1 MNSRPRKIIPI
12 LSLDALPDIWNKMV
26 KRNSAVSP
34 RLESKVRRILHEVR
48 MRGDEAVLEYTEK
61 LDGLELHAK
70 DLPVNPARLRQ
81 CATAADPH
89 LVMDFQKAVFNLTA
103 FHRRQVQKS
112 WEYEH
117 DGAMVGQRIAPMESV
132 GIIVPEGKAACP
144 SYILMTVVPAK
155 VAGVTRIVVAGH
167 AADLDHPNLAAVL
180 CLLGIREI
188 YRVGGA
194 QAIAALTYGTE
205 TIPPV
210 DKIVAP
216 GDAYVAAARRLIE
229 ATVGIDMLAGPSEL
243 IVIAD
248 ETASP
253 RAVAADMLA
262 QAEVGWASCAI
273 CITDSMPRATLIQS
287 EVEKQLR
294 GLPGRSVAARSL
306 AACSAILLVKELAEA
321 IGIVN
326 QCAPQHLELQVEDP
340 DRFLSGILHAGAVFL
355 GPTTPAAVGECI
367 SGSGRILPNC
377 GTARFHS
384 PLGVYNFQKHTNVIR
399 LSRERLV
406 QSLESIER
414 MAVAEGMHGHA
425 GSVAMRFEGQ
435 GNDENPV

>member
-12 LSLDALPDIWNKMV
+12 LSLDTLPDLWNKMV

-34 RLESKVRRILHEVR
+34 RLEGKVRRILHEVR

-61 LDGLELHAK
+61 PDGLKLHAK
-70 DLPVNPARLRQ
+70 DLPVDTARLRQ

-103 FHRRQVQKS
+103 FHRRQIQKS

-117 DGAMVGQRIAPMESV
+117 DGAVVGQRVTPMESI
-132 GIIVPEGKAACP
+132 GIIVPEGEAACP
-144 SYILMTVVPAK
+144 SYILMTVIPAK
-155 VAGVTRIVVAGH
+155 VAGVKRIVVACH
-167 AADLDHPNLAAVL
+167 AAGLDHPSLAAVL
-180 CLLGIREI
+180 SLLGIREI

-194 QAIAALTYGTE
+194 PAIAALAYGTE
-205 TIPPV
+205 TIPKV
-210 DKIVAP
+210 DKIVAS
-216 GDAYVAAARRLIE
+216 GDAHVAAARRLIQG
-229 ATVGIDMLAGPSEL
+229 TVDVDMLAGFSEL

-262 QAEVGWASCAI
+262 QAEVGPTSCAI
-273 CITDSMPRATLIQS
+273 CITDSRPQATLIQS

-294 GLPGRSVAARSL
+294 GLPRKSVAVRSL
-306 AACSAILLVKELAEA
+306 TACSAILLVKELAEA

-340 DRFLSGILHAGAVFL
+340 DRFLSRIHHAGAIFL
-355 GPTTPAAVGECI
+355 GSATPAAVGDCL
-367 SGSGRILPNC
+367 SGSGRILPDC
-377 GTARFHS
+377 GTARFLS

-399 LSRERLV
+399 LSRERLM

-425 GSVAMRFEGQ
+425 GSAAMRFEGQ